1 MEDLDLD
8 LDLDNSDR
16 VSERIAHGVY
26 RIIHN
31 RKEVGEELW
40 GIFGLRG
47 GGSRIMT
54 EIDLKWPIP
63 NQQRARLDLDTTW
76 HEQQLFVQLDAQG
89 KRHRA
94 TYFLDAGKGEAEIN
108 VFEEA
113 LRYAD
118 AVQGNKGKA
127 ADQSFQYAANAQA
140 KRTFGDTL
148 TYDDNTFF
156 DFGSTLMNFV
166 HLKRLNLKLNS
177 HAAMRAIVAMQPSLE
192 PLTIMQT
199 YRYVRDEVIST
210 VVQPAVN
217 AHRYTIEEQSQANTN
232 AGDSPTTTIWVDD
245 HGIVLKQDVLLGKD
259 THGCELMR
267 YAWQGD

>member
-1 MEDLDLD
+1 MEDLD

-16 VSERIAHGVY
+16 VSQRIAHGVY

-40 GIFGLRG
+40 GIFGLHG
-47 GGSRIMT
+47 GGFRIMT
-54 EIDLKWPIP
+54 EIDLQWPIP
-63 NQQRARLDLDTTW
+63 NQQRARLDLDVTW
-76 HEQQLFVQLDAQG
+76 HEQHLFVQLDAEG

-94 TYFLDAGKGEAEIN
+94 TYFLSEGGAEVN
-108 VFEEA
+108 VFEEP

-118 AVQGNKGKA
+118 VMQGNRGKA
-127 ADQSFQYAANAQA
+127 ADQSFQHAGNAQA
-140 KRTFGDTL
+140 KRVFGDTL
-148 TYDDNTFF
+148 TYGDDTFF

-166 HLKRLNLKLNS
+166 HLKRLNLKLNGQ
-177 HAAMRAIVAMQPSLE
+177 AAMRAIVAMQPSLE
-192 PLTIMQT
+192 PLTIVQT
-199 YRYVRDEVIST
+199 YRYVRNEVIST

-217 AHRYTIEEQSQANTN
+217 TRRYTIEEQSQANTN

-259 THGCELMR
+259 THACELVR
-267 YAWQGD
+267 YAWQGN

>member
-1 MEDLDLD
+1 MEDHDHD
-8 LDLDNSDR
+8 HDIDLDNSDR
-16 VSERIAHGVY
+16 VTQRIAHGVY

-40 GIFGLRG
+40 GIFGLLG
-47 GGSRIMT
+47 GGFRIMT

-63 NQQRARLDLDTTW
+63 NQQRARLDLDATW

-94 TYFLDAGKGEAEIN
+94 TYFLGEGGAEID
-108 VFEEA
+108 VFEEV

-118 AVQGNKGKA
+118 VGLGSKA
-127 ADQSFQYAANAQA
+127 AEQSFQHSSNAQP
-140 KRTFGDTL
+140 KRIFGDTL
-148 TYDDNTFF
+148 PYDETTFF
-156 DFGSTLMNFV
+156 DFGSTLMNYV
-166 HLKRLNLKLNS
+166 HLKRLSLKLNS
-177 HAAMRAIVAMQPSLE
+177 RVAMRAIVAMQPSLE
-192 PLTIMQT
+192 PLTLVQT
-199 YRYVRDEVIST
+199 YAYVRNEVIST

-217 AHRYTIEEQSQANTN
+217 THRYTIEEQNQANPH

-245 HGIVLKQDVLLGKD
+245 RGIVLKQEVLLGKD